1 MNNETLTTS
10 DRQVLQDMQAQLD
23 RQHTTT
29 IVAVT
34 VGVTIGVAVATGI
47 ALWVL
52 ARGRQANVV
61 TDDPEAPLFV

>member
-1 MNNETLTTS
+1 MNNEQLTSS
-10 DRQVLQDMQAQLD
+10 DRQVLHDMQAQLD

-34 VGVTIGVAVATGI
+34 LGVTVGVAVATGV

-52 ARGRQANVV
+52 SKGRRANVV